1 MKRSPK
7 INNSMKHSPR
17 VIMKK
22 KGMQLSHLPKLFS
35 LGTTDLLTRTS
46 ILQIYLHIMTMLI
59 AQPQTTSNITSKR
72 TTAETTIAGS
82 NTPNTLLVS

>member
-35 LGTTDLLTRTS
+35 LGTTDLLYT
-46 ILQIYLHIMTMLI
+46 YVN
-59 AQPQTTSNITSKR
+59 PSNLS
-72 TTAETTIAGS
+72 S
-82 NTPNTLLVS
+82 HHDDVD